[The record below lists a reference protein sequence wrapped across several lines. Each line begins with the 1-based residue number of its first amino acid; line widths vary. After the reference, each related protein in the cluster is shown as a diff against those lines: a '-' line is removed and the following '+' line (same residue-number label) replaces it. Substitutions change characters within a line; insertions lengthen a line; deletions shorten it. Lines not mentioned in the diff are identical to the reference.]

1 MNDGNF
7 YNGGGLNISGAAM
20 GQMQAHRVE
29 AFAQKDIMQAASNS
43 AQVLGDVQTEV
54 AKLMDYKTETEA
66 RKKLEGI
73 QTETQARVKRGLEAA
88 PGSADSFFYED
99 GSINQSMIDD
109 LGTEVQE
116 KLDSINPSFID
127 PARGQK
133 FAEAKDDFSGNLTK
147 RVAGQAQLHQLQAI
161 RRTSEA
167 ALALEIERGNYSGAA
182 AELDRQVEAGIL
194 VPKEAQAKK
203 LQLARM
209 SLGRRVSS
217 GGSVNVG
224 GTEYEGDSAALAVA
238 AAREGYAPAAED
250 DEADASSPPSTL
262 MSTAVHAGEG
272 GSSGEFSLPESGV
285 PEAGSAT
292 GLFPEDGEAGTLQV
306 PDRGS
311 PSLTL
316 PGDSWQQQGD
326 FGGIIR
332 TLPMVDALAMQDEL
346 AVNTGIA
353 REVQP
358 DGTTRFSCR
367 ASAGDATQR
376 MVAVANIEGEINP
389 ETARAMV
396 ANIAIASIYEN
407 PDATPASIVA
417 QFKDS
422 GVFEALGEGNAET
435 GKIRV
440 EGIVKEFAE
449 RGKLGT
455 TKLNLAAIRDRV
467 VAHVGSDRFGKD
479 KLWEWKRMEALR
491 PPDDED
497 GRFDKP
503 EGAAGRAHWF
513 ELYRIYEKYRDQF
526 NPKQAHTA
534 LDKDEFEEKA
544 HAFYSWYMGKSK
556 IYSKQRK
563 AYQDAAADWYMA
575 RIGEALVNNLDV
587 TEEGKAAYGSYA
599 SDLDLVDSVLDAADT
614 WRDSMRMPRDMG
626 VEAMQEQARVSEQQL
641 ESRRE
646 VFRRKAAE
654 DYAALNEARRSK
666 AEEKS
671 RKKSEEADEKRKEKE
686 HEKEERR
693 TILRERAKPRRCA
706 WEWNRQND
714 DTSPPFCEI
723 PEAEYHA
730 LVEKMGCDGLENVY
744 VRVNGLS
751 IPVVGYTKGKTIRL
765 NTAAAMKVQ
774 PGKGRRKR
782 GAMLQTHGTLGYT
795 YTFRNNK

>member
-1 MNDGNF
+1 MNNGNF
-7 YNGGGLNISGAAM
+7 YDGGGLNISGAPM
-20 GQMQAHRVE
+20 GQMQAHKVE
-29 AFAQKDIMQAASNS
+29 AFAMEDMQRANLNRS
-43 AQVLGDVQTEV
+43 QFLGKVEESFG
-54 AKLMDYKTETEA
+54 KMLDYKAETEGGNQ
-66 RKKLEGI
+66 LEGVQI
-73 QTETQARVKRGLEAA
+73 DTQARVKRGLEAA
-88 PGSADSFFYED
+88 PGSADSFLYED
-99 GSINQSMIDD
+99 GSINESAINDFAK
-109 LGTEVQE
+109 EVE
-116 KLDSINPSFID
+116 GKLDSINPSFIN
-127 PARGQK
+127 PFLAEE
-133 FAEAKDDFSGNLTK
+133 FAKKKEAFSGNLAK
-147 RVAGQAQLHQLQAI
+147 RITGQAQMHQLQAI

-167 ALALEIERGNYSGAA
+167 ALALCVEKGDYNGAA
-182 AELDRQVEAGIL
+182 CELDKQVEAGIML
-194 VPKEAQAKK
+194 PKEAQAKK
-203 LQLARM
+203 LQLGRV
-209 SLGRRVSS
+209 SLGRSVS
-217 GGSVNVG
+217 GGGRVNIG
-224 GTEYEGDSAALAVA
+224 GTEYEGDSAALAVS
-238 AAREGYAPAAED
+238 AAREGYAPAAADE
-250 DEADASSPPSTL
+250 EADTASSPSTL
-262 MSTAVHAGEG
+262 TATEVKAGDSS
-272 GSSGEFSLPESGV
+272 SSGEFTLPEVGV

-306 PDRGS
+306 PAVGS
-311 PSLTL
+311 QSLTL
-316 PGDSWQQQGD
+316 PGDSWHQQGD

-346 AVNTGIA
+346 AVNTGVA

-422 GVFEALGEGNAET
+422 GVFEALGEGNSET

-455 TKLNLAAIRDRV
+455 TKLNLDAIRDRV

-544 HAFYSWYMGKSK
+544 HAFYTWYMGKSK
-556 IYSKQRK
+556 IYSKQKK
-563 AYQDAAADWYMA
+563 AYQDAAVDWYMA

-646 VFRRKAAE
+646 VFRGKAAE

-666 AEEKS
+666 VEEKS
-671 RKKSEEADEKRKEKE
+671 RKKSKEADEKRRAQER
-686 HEKEERR
+686 EKEERR
-693 TILRERAKPRRCA
+693 SILRERAKPRRCA
-706 WEWNRQND
+706 WEWDRQND

-730 LVEKMGCDGLENVY
+730 LIDKMGCDGLENVY